1 MSAKIYGTGVFGITA
16 EAGMYAQDLSV
27 DYSIDE
33 TFLPDESGEDV
44 AGAFTNAGASISITG
59 FVNTGGSAFSS
70 TLGASLAVANSLDAS
85 SFVTGASDDDA
96 GETITTSVK
105 LGYGNKAFKS
115 FDVGGV
121 FKPFMGTL
129 QT

>member
-1 MSAKIYGTGVFGITA
+1 MF
-16 EAGMYAQDLSV
+16 AQDVSV
-27 DYSIDE
+27 DYNIE
-33 TFLPDESGEDV
+33 EFALPDESGNDV
-44 AGAFTNAGASISITG
+44 AGAFTNPGAAVSMTG
-59 FVNTGGSAFSS
+59 FVNTAGSAFSS

-85 SFVTGASDDDA
+85 SFVTGATDDDA

-115 FDVGGV
+115 FDVGAV
-121 FKPFMGTL
+121 FKPFMGAL